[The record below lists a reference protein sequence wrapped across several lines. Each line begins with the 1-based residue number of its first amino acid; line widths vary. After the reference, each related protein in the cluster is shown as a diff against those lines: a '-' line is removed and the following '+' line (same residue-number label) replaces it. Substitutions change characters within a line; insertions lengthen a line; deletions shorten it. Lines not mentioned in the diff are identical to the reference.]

1 MNKLLDKK
9 IESFVLTPTL
19 LQALQSYAANHGRTW
34 KSSLRQCWMTGQY
47 GPSDA
52 SNHLQQIRNSFG
64 PSWLVKFRLPAMT
77 DKPKLLLQN
86 IDTGQVFPVTPNPAP
101 KTSDY
106 TQDYLTKRHLET
118 FRAIAGGYPEGQCVN
133 TGWLIRVSNHG
144 ASLVTGYIV
153 LNESGHVTNEHSE
166 AL

>member
-1 MNKLLDKK
+1 MSDKLTDPKQYAALLD
-9 IESFVLTPTL
+9 FA
-19 LQALQSYAANHGRTW
+19 QRHGRTW

-64 PSWLVKFRLPAMT
+64 PSWLVKFRLPA
-77 DKPKLLLQN
+77 
-86 IDTGQVFPVTPNPAP
+86 IAQVTETPNPAP

-106 TQDYLTKRHLET
+106 TQAHLSKRSIET
-118 FRAIAGGYPEGQCVN
+118 FLAISGGYPKGHCRMN
-133 TGWLIRVSNHG
+133 GTCSWFLRVSNHG
-144 ASLVTGYIV
+144 ASLVTTYQTKD
-153 LNESGHVTNEHSE
+153 ESGQWSGTNEHSE